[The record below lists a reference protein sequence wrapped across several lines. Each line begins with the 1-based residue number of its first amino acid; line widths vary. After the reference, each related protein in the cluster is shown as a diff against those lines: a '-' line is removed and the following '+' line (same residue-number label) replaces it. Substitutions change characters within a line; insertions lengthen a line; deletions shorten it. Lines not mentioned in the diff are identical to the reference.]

1 MKLSEQTT
9 ILFLWCFSSFV
20 TPYAVA
26 ESLEVSVQR
35 ALQTNPQMS
44 ASIQDYLASKAQV
57 NIAMGNFLPQVN
69 LIVDGGRE
77 TIELEGQPETDLDR
91 RNVELE
97 LRLPLFKGFAN
108 VEQRRQADLGQK
120 AAYYLSLERAE
131 RLALQLSKAYL
142 DVLRS
147 KEIVILSLEN
157 LNHHEKTFD
166 LVHAR
171 QNQGVAD
178 KADLS
183 QIRGR
188 LARSRANLL
197 SARNNLRDAETTYFE
212 ISGIAPTTLIRPKVD
227 KSYLPNSNEQALE
240 IAMANSQSVFA
251 SNFSAKS
258 LSAAAKSLDSHY
270 YPEFDLVASRVWRDE
285 TGGFYGTKDE
295 SRILLEMKWNLFSGG
310 QKSNQ
315 HKKALYQAESAKMRT
330 SQVLRETKANVDS
343 SWSAYRTLEKEIIY
357 LQEYVKQTK
366 ETEKLYAVQFNVG
379 RRSLLDLLDS
389 QNELFQSRKAYVAA
403 DYDYVYAQYR
413 VIASM
418 SYILDALHV
427 NVMEGLSNES

>member
-26 ESLEVSVQR
+26 ESLEISVQR

-69 LIVDGGRE
+69 LIADGGRE

-108 VEQRRQADLGQK
+108 VEQRRQAELGQK

-188 LARSRANLL
+188 LARSRA
-197 SARNNLRDAETTYFE
+197 
-212 ISGIAPTTLIRPKVD
+212 
-227 KSYLPNSNEQALE
+227 
-240 IAMANSQSVFA
+240 
-251 SNFSAKS
+251 
-258 LSAAAKSLDSHY
+258 
-270 YPEFDLVASRVWRDE
+270 
-285 TGGFYGTKDE
+285 
-295 SRILLEMKWNLFSGG
+295 
-310 QKSNQ
+310 
-315 HKKALYQAESAKMRT
+315 
-330 SQVLRETKANVDS
+330 QVLP
-343 SWSAYRTLEKEIIY
+343 
-357 LQEYVKQTK
+357 Q
-366 ETEKLYAVQFNVG
+366 
-379 RRSLLDLLDS
+379 
-389 QNELFQSRKAYVAA
+389 
-403 DYDYVYAQYR
+403 
-413 VIASM
+413 
-418 SYILDALHV
+418 IL
-427 NVMEGLSNES
+427 